1 MNQQRQVKVYSSPTC
16 PWCKRVK
23 EFLKMQGVA
32 FEDIDVVS
40 DKDARQEM
48 VAKTGQMGVPVIEVD
63 GDYVI
68 GYDEGKLKEKLA
80 L

>member
-1 MNQQRQVKVYSSPTC
+1 MNEQRTVKVYYSPTC
-16 PWCKRVK
+16 PWCKRVRD
-23 EFLKMQGVA
+23 FLTTQGVV
-32 FEDIDVVS
+32 FEDIDVLN
-40 DKDARQEM
+40 DKAARQDM
-48 VAKTGQMGVPVIEVD
+48 VQKTGQMGVPVIEID

>member
-23 EFLKMQGVA
+23 EFLKMPGVA

>member
-1 MNQQRQVKVYSSPTC
+1 MNQPRQVKVYSSPTC
-16 PWCKRVK
+16 PWCKKVK
-23 EFLKMQGVA
+23 EFLKVQGVA

-40 DKDARQEM
+40 DKDARRDM
-48 VAKTGQMGVPVIEVD
+48 VEKTGQMGVPVIEVD